1 MQAATTINHP
11 IAVIGQQTLRAIPGN
26 KVNAADQLR
35 DNALHI
41 LCNYVA
47 KLTGIAISNVDYQLI
62 QQTFIYKSI
71 RRRQYLLQEGDIC
84 RHIAFIVSGALR
96 MYSVNER
103 GQEATLFLNLEN
115 DWSVNRES
123 LDLQIPSQYHIEA
136 VEASELLLITT
147 GQIDALKQTVPAIAE
162 MLRIQSRLM
171 AIATQNRI
179 HAAISM
185 TAEERYH
192 DLIHSHPEYLQRF
205 SQNMIASYLGIK
217 PETLSRVRKGK
228 NLT

>member
-1 MQAATTINHP
+1 MQAANKINP
-11 IAVIGQQTLRAIPGN
+11 SIASSKPLLRAIPG
-26 KVNAADQLR
+26 KKSNAVDVLR
-35 DNALHI
+35 DNALNS
-41 LCNYVA
+41 LCIYII
-47 KLTGIAISNVDYQLI
+47 KLTGIAITNADYQLL
-62 QQTFIYKSI
+62 QDTCKYKSI

-84 RHIAFIVSGALR
+84 RHIAFVVSGALR

-103 GQEATLFLNLEN
+103 GQEATMFLSLEN

-123 LDLQIPSQYHIEA
+123 MELQIPSQYHIEA
-136 VEASELLLITT
+136 VEPTEILMITS
-147 GQIDALKQTVPAIAE
+147 GQLDVLKQTIPAVAE

-192 DLIHSHPEYLQRF
+192 NLVHSNPKYLQRF

-217 PETLSRVRKGK
+217 PETLSRVRKR
-228 NLT
+228 

>member
-1 MQAATTINHP
+1 MQVAIPINQP
-11 IAVIGQQTLRAIPGN
+11 VVLSQPTLRAIPASKISTAEKYREN
-26 KVNAADQLR
+26 AVNNLCI
-35 DNALHI
+35 HI
-41 LCNYVA
+41 A
-47 KLTGIAISNVDYQLI
+47 RLTGISITDADHQLL
-62 QQTFIYKSI
+62 QKTFKYKSL

-84 RHIAFIVSGALR
+84 RHISFVVSGALR

-103 GQEATLFLNLEN
+103 GQEATMFLCMEN

-123 LDLQIPSQYHIEA
+123 MDLLIPSRYNIEA
-136 VEASELLLITT
+136 VESSELLLINFGDMET
-147 GQIDALKQTVPAIAE
+147 LKQTVPAIAE
-162 MLRIQSRLM
+162 MVKIQDRKM

-192 DLIHSHPEYLQRF
+192 DLVQSNPAYLQRF

-217 PETLSRVRKGK
+217 PETLSRVR
-228 NLT
+228 NR